1 MYQMR
6 SEDFFPGYME
16 HFIRML
22 GIYPVGSVVE
32 LQDAQV
38 GVVSGSNKA
47 TPTKPKVLIIRD
59 SNGKLLLPHEADTS
73 KGGCA
78 PVQRCLTAL
87 ESPIDPSKV
96 LGVY

>member
-1 MYQMR
+1 
-6 SEDFFPGYME
+6 ME

-32 LQDAQV
+32 LQDARV

-73 KGGCA
+73 KVGCV